1 MFGKIVAY
9 WRQAHRELIVAL
21 LALGCAMVLP
31 AFPLFAERAG
41 TMLQIHLL
49 LELFSVIVAVL
60 IAAVSWQGFD
70 KSRMTREG
78 LLVGGFLAVA
88 AVDLAHALAYDGMP
102 ALVSENSTQK
112 AVFFWLAGRSYAVLT
127 LGLLALDP
135 KRPIARPLVVGG
147 FLLLAGLTLW
157 VGLFHLDRVPVLF
170 IPGVGLTTLKTA
182 YEYALLA
189 ADLAVA
195 ALFIVRS
202 VPGEQ
207 GRSYAL
213 ATSCLVMGL
222 GEVAFAHYLAP
233 SDFLTTFGHLFKIAS
248 YMLLYRVVFV
258 SAIRAPYER
267 ATAAE
272 QALRESE
279 DFTNRIIDTAPDA
292 IMVIDAAGR
301 IVRANRFAELT
312 FGYGEDE
319 MLGKPVEVLM
329 PERFRDSHVAL
340 RLAYSAAPDQ
350 RPMSPALAGRLVVGR
365 RRNGSEFAVE
375 AGLGP
380 VEMHHQPHVIV
391 VLRDVTERQEAQ
403 AALERINTELEE
415 RVEHRTG
422 ELKQASQEMATFS
435 YTVAHDLRA
444 PLRSIEGYASMLV
457 EDGAAGEPER
467 RMMLERIV
475 ASAKRMALQIDG
487 LLALSRLS
495 RAELH
500 LRPVDLSALARGVVA
515 ELRQLE
521 PERSVEVSIAEG
533 ISAVADPT
541 LMFNVLQNLLGNA
554 WKYTAKTGRPSIA
567 FGAREQGGVTEYY
580 VADNGAGF
588 EMQYATRLFEVFQ
601 RMHRQEEFPGVG
613 IGLATV
619 RRIVERHGG
628 TIRAEADVG
637 QGATFTFTLGG
648 GAAQQ

>member
-1 MFGKIVAY
+1 
-9 WRQAHRELIVAL
+9 
-21 LALGCAMVLP
+21 
-31 AFPLFAERAG
+31 
-41 TMLQIHLL
+41 
-49 LELFSVIVAVL
+49 
-60 IAAVSWQGFD
+60 
-70 KSRMTREG
+70 
-78 LLVGGFLAVA
+78 
-88 AVDLAHALAYDGMP
+88 
-102 ALVSENSTQK
+102 
-112 AVFFWLAGRSYAVLT
+112 
-127 LGLLALDP
+127 
-135 KRPIARPLVVGG
+135 
-147 FLLLAGLTLW
+147 
-157 VGLFHLDRVPVLF
+157 
-170 IPGVGLTTLKTA
+170 
-182 YEYALLA
+182 
-189 ADLAVA
+189 
-195 ALFIVRS
+195 
-202 VPGEQ
+202 
-207 GRSYAL
+207 
-213 ATSCLVMGL
+213 
-222 GEVAFAHYLAP
+222 
-233 SDFLTTFGHLFKIAS
+233 
-248 YMLLYRVVFV
+248 
-258 SAIRAPYER
+258 
-267 ATAAE
+267 
-272 QALRESE
+272 
-279 DFTNRIIDTAPDA
+279 
-292 IMVIDAAGR
+292 
-301 IVRANRFAELT
+301 
-312 FGYGEDE
+312 
-319 MLGKPVEVLM
+319 
-329 PERFRDSHVAL
+329 
-340 RLAYSAAPDQ
+340 
-350 RPMSPALAGRLVVGR
+350 
-365 RRNGSEFAVE
+365 
-375 AGLGP
+375 
-380 VEMHHQPHVIV
+380 
-391 VLRDVTERQEAQ
+391 
-403 AALERINTELEE
+403 
-415 RVEHRTG
+415 
-422 ELKQASQEMATFS
+422 MATFS